1 MVGHDNTTNGMTVR
15 PTRREALGLLLSGA
29 SAGAAVLL
37 PGAANAET
45 WRERAGRLLHDVAPW
60 TRAAAPTTA
69 TLLVGGPSGGSAA
82 QIADLIAPILAPTLL
97 GPSTAPDPSADERV
111 GITLTGGLDGVTAA
125 NAFEARANPDG
136 STALIVP
143 GHAALAWIA
152 GDPRVHFDAGTWVPV
167 LATLSPVAVV
177 GRAGTASLA
186 RGRTVVLGGSNPAG
200 PVLPALVALT
210 LLGVD
215 VHPRFDLDREEDAE
229 AALRAGAIDA
239 MVVSG
244 RDVPTRIAG
253 LGADGFP
260 AYFSFGPNAGSPT
273 ATREPALAS
282 VETFDERFARQT
294 GAAPA
299 GPLAGA
305 LRASAAAARL
315 DTATVLPQ
323 LAPAAAVARWRDA
336 CDQAVGSLALQSATR
351 AQSIAP
357 APAPVCVD
365 AVRATVPSE
374 DQMLALHRLLAGRW
388 GWQPV

>member
-1 MVGHDNTTNGMTVR
+1 MIVR
-15 PTRREALGLLLSGA
+15 PTRRKALGLLLCGA
-29 SAGAAVLL
+29 SIGATGLGAD
-37 PGAANAET
+37 AANAET
-45 WRERAGRLLHDVAPW
+45 WRERAGRLLHEVAPW
-60 TRAAAPTTA
+60 THGPSTGPATA
-69 TLLVGGPSGGSAA
+69 TLLVGGPSDGSAA
-82 QIADLIAPILAPTLL
+82 QLADLIAPILAPTLL
-97 GPSTAPDPSADERV
+97 GPPKLPNPSADQRI

-167 LATLSPVAVV
+167 LATLSPVALV
-177 GRAGTASLA
+177 GRAGAASLM

-200 PVLPALVALT
+200 PVLPALLALT
-210 LLGVD
+210 LLGID

-244 RDVPTRIAG
+244 RDVPSRVAG
-253 LGADGFP
+253 LATDGYV
-260 AYFSFGPNAGSPT
+260 ALFSFGPNAASPG
-273 ATREPALAS
+273 AARDAALPA
-282 VETFDERFARQT
+282 VETFDERFMRQT
-294 GAAPA
+294 GALPA

-323 LAPAAAVARWRDA
+323 LAPAGAVARWRDA
-336 CDQAVGSLALQSATR
+336 CDQAAGSLALQSATR
-351 AQSIAP
+351 AQSIDPAAAP
-357 APAPVCVD
+357 ICVD
-365 AVRATVPSE
+365 AVRATVPTE

-388 GWQPV
+388 GWQPI